1 MEMRTVHFEYII
13 RMYMEYPETM
23 SIYHKIS
30 KLLLNTM
37 LDVSVYRKQISTGT
51 GHTSSWNTF
60 RDNERYGKTLLL
72 PFLQLIW
79 NLHQIT

>member
-1 MEMRTVHFEYII
+1 M
-13 RMYMEYPETM
+13 M
-23 SIYHKIS
+23 SIYHKIY

-51 GHTSSWNTF
+51 GHTSSQNILC
-60 RDNERYGKTLLL
+60 DNERFGNTLLL